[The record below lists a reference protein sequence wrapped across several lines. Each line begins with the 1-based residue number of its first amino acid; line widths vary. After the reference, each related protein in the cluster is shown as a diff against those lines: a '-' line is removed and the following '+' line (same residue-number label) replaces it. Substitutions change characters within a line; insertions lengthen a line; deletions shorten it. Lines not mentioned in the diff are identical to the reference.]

1 MALGGVKTV
10 FILMGHYTSEAGAR
24 TARPAAWAHKQARCQ
39 MDLLEQLET
48 ERHTR
53 KLAETL
59 RANRQRA
66 IVSGQER
73 LALRAQSLANQMA
86 RQNPNV
92 AQALTWAQSLCQIG
106 RPLAPK
112 SAELETQT
120 DLESCEPQGD
130 HPAISTFLAR
140 IAHEMRTPLTG
151 IVGMAAL
158 LDDTVL
164 TPEQRLFADTIKSSA
179 TAALVIAQDI
189 LDYGKITAQG
199 IEYLAEPFDLERLI
213 HDLITQMQPAA
224 HTKGLRLLVDFDP
237 TLPPHFIGD
246 AGRVR
251 QILTN
256 LLGNAVKFTAKG
268 HVAIKVVGLDVG
280 EGAHHVHITVEDT
293 GIGIAPDDLEAIFDE
308 YHQAT
313 PNSGLGLGLTLAK
326 RLLEGMGGVMWVD
339 SELGQ
344 GSSFGLRLPLP
355 VATAPVVRADPP
367 ALAELAAT
375 PRPMRILAAED
386 NRTNQLV
393 FQKMV
398 RDLAV
403 EVVFAN
409 NGAEAVDLF
418 QSFKP
423 DLIFMDIAM
432 PQMNGHQAA
441 LAIRQIEAGQSHL
454 PIIALTA
461 QVAEDETAPS
471 LAAGIDR
478 HMTKPLQ
485 KAALCEVMTAFCPKS
500 AYVLTP
506 AVELASAG
514 G

>member
-1 MALGGVKTV
+1 
-10 FILMGHYTSEAGAR
+10 
-24 TARPAAWAHKQARCQ
+24 

-48 ERHTR
+48 ERRTR
-53 KLAETL
+53 NLAETL
-59 RANRQRA
+59 RSRKRQA
-66 IVSGQER
+66 ILSDQAR
-73 LALRAQSLANQMA
+73 LGRRAQALANQMT
-86 RQNPNV
+86 QHGPNV
-92 AQALTWAQSLCQIG
+92 AQALTWAQSLYDGG
-106 RPLAPK
+106 RLAGHNSVK
-112 SAELETQT
+112 SDTQA
-120 DLESCEPQGD
+120 LVAKRPPQGD
-130 HPAISTFLAR
+130 HPAISAFLAR
-140 IAHEMRTPLTG
+140 IAHDMRTPLTG
-151 IVGMAAL
+151 IVGMTDM
-158 LDDTVL
+158 LDDTAL
-164 TPEQRLFADTIKSSA
+164 SDEQRLFTRTIKSAA
-179 TAALVIAQDI
+179 TAALGLAADI
-189 LDYGKITAQG
+189 LDHAKITAHG
-199 IEYLAEPFDLERLI
+199 LPLLTEPFDLERLI
-213 HDLITQMQPAA
+213 HDLITLMQPAA
-224 HTKGLRLLVDFDP
+224 HAKGLRLMVNFDP
-237 TLPPHFIGD
+237 NLPPHFIGD

-256 LLGNAVKFTAKG
+256 LMGNAVKFTAKG
-268 HVAIKVVGLDVG
+268 HVAIKVVGLDSG

-308 YHQAT
+308 YRQAT

-326 RLLEGMGGVMWVD
+326 RLVEGMGGAIWVD

-355 VATAPVVRADPP
+355 MAEAPAVQAEVPTKAEVAAP
-367 ALAELAAT
+367 

-485 KAALCEVMTAFCPKS
+485 KAALYEVMTAFCPKS
-500 AYVLTP
+500 AYVLAP
-506 AVELASAG
+506 AVELANAG